1 MACNCNKKSAAQKYN
16 MAAQALTATPAAL
29 NMGASA
35 GLPSGPS
42 ILDRGNNVGI
52 AHSGLYRVTAQLL
65 ADITTAGTLFVQLA
79 YKGQL
84 LAETLKAVP
93 VAVGTAEVCLDHLL
107 YLVVPQSCACQ
118 GIVYPVDVYAWVSTP
133 GAGTVQSLTA
143 NVLREA

>member
-1 MACNCNKKSAAQKYN
+1 MACNCKKSAVQKYN
-16 MAAQALTATPAAL
+16 MAVQALTATPAAL

-35 GLPSGPS
+35 GLPSGSS

-65 ADITTAGTLFVQLA
+65 A
-79 YKGQL
+79 
-84 LAETLKAVP
+84 ETLKAVP
-93 VAVGTAEVCLDHLL
+93 VAVGTVEVCLNHLL
-107 YLVVPQSCACQ
+107 YLVVPQGCACQ

-133 GAGTVQSLTA
+133 GAGAVQSLTA